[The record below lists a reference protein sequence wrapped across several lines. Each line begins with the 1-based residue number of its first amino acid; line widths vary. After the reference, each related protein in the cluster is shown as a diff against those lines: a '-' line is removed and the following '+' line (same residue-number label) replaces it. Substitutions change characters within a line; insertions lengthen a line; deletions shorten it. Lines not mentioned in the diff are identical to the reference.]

1 MYLDWTKTRIRCSQ
15 HLVFV
20 VNEPYLGDGVSL
32 FFDRDDLKNKAKT
45 A

>member
-1 MYLDWTKTRIRCSQ
+1 MYLNWTKTRIRWSQ

-20 VNEPYLGDGVSL
+20 VNEPLRGDGVSL
-32 FFDRDDLKNKAKT
+32 FFNRDDLKNKAKT